1 MPQCFA
7 VVGLSPSQ
15 GTVVACDLP
24 GRFPV
29 APGRSGFEFIARLV
43 ELEHFAGS
51 VPEMNPDP
59 YTGASLNPQP
69 LEKIGRIG
77 SAHRFTSKAQFSAI
91 QPYRSL
97 ATSRLKISGTGLW
110 PLADF
115 LDGILWLPYQE
126 PLVLEHHQDVVW
138 SGPDLKGESKEENLG
153 SCVFGIARVCL
164 HCSMSLILQVLSAVF
179 SMPIRMKA
187 LTVRLET
194 EGGSMEVSITPKR
207 PPVTFQGRPA

>member
-77 SAHRFTSKAQFSAI
+77 PEHSPALSYSA
-91 QPYRSL
+91 
-97 ATSRLKISGTGLW
+97 
-110 PLADF
+110 
-115 LDGILWLPYQE
+115 LPF
-126 PLVLEHHQDVVW
+126 PCH
-138 SGPDLKGESKEENLG
+138 
-153 SCVFGIARVCL
+153 F
-164 HCSMSLILQVLSAVF
+164 
-179 SMPIRMKA
+179 
-187 LTVRLET
+187 
-194 EGGSMEVSITPKR
+194 
-207 PPVTFQGRPA
+207 